1 VLHEVKAL
9 ALFSL
14 GRFRE
19 SAAVLNAL
27 LAVAPGMDW
36 TSMSNLFDDVDEY
49 TRQLRVLEEHIRQNP
64 DDASAM
70 FVLAYHYLVIGQNDA
85 AVKMLKEVVRL
96 KPDDVTAKRMLETLD
111 PPDEEPAATE
121 EQPAEDG
128 PTTDLVGN
136 WASNDKAPIKL
147 TIDEQ
152 SQFTWQASPPG
163 KPAVKLSGD
172 LIASSDTIALETE
185 NEGTMIGRVRSGG
198 PDKFTLL
205 LQGMPADDP
214 GIVFTRQK

>member
-1 VLHEVKAL
+1 
-9 ALFSL
+9 
-14 GRFRE
+14 
-19 SAAVLNAL
+19 
-27 LAVAPGMDW
+27 
-36 TSMSNLFDDVDEY
+36 
-49 TRQLRVLEEHIRQNP
+49 
-64 DDASAM
+64 M

-111 PPDEEPAATE
+111 PPEDDPAATVAE
-121 EQPAEDG
+121 EKPAEDG

-136 WASNDKAPIKL
+136 WTSDDKTPIKL

-163 KPAVKLSGD
+163 KPAVKLNGD

-205 LQGMPADDP
+205 LQGMPAERSRDRLYAAE
-214 GIVFTRQK
+214 IVRELGSVSQVRTRTHQRMFVVAAGSVTLMAASGERVSGTRSGASCLDFFRTINSVVGGS